1 MLQNIKKTFSPMP
14 DVLREAQQG
23 RQMKHNTFV
32 VGLIA
37 FGIMLA
43 AIFGETLV
51 VMPYAMIKGIIAGF
65 QSAAT
70 GEEINLDLMGEESM
84 IVQLFA
90 TGVATIIIMLYVRF
104 AEKRPLRT
112 IGFVKKHAVTDYL
125 LGMVIAFVMFSACIG
140 MCVATG
146 AMQFNGYVLNGNY
159 LSLALLF
166 VGFIIQGMSEEV
178 ICRGFMMTSFG
189 SKAGA
194 FAGMLFN
201 SLVFG
206 ALHLGNA
213 GLAPLAM
220 VNLILFGVFMSIL
233 MLKLNSIWMVCAI
246 HSIWN
251 FVQGN
256 FFGILV
262 SGNSFGTSVF
272 SFGNVEGFEFLNG
285 GSFGMEGGIAT
296 TIVLGISI
304 IITLCIKPRSNDM
317 QEVRADIA

>member
-1 MLQNIKKTFSPMP
+1 MLQNINKTFSPMP

-23 RQMKHNTFV
+23 KQMKHNAFV

-43 AIFGETLV
+43 ATFAEFIALI
-51 VMPYAMIKGIIAGF
+51 PYAIIRAFLAGF

-70 GEEINLDLMGEESM
+70 GEEVSFDMTGEEK
-84 IVQLFA
+84 IIAQLFV
-90 TGVATIIIMLYVRF
+90 TGVATIFIMLYVKF
-104 AEKRPLRT
+104 DEKRPMRT
-112 IGFVKKHAVTDYL
+112 MGFVKKHAVTDYL
-125 LGMVIAFVMFSACIG
+125 LGMVIAFAMFSACIG

-146 AMQFNGYVLNGNY
+146 AMEFNGYVLDGHY
-159 LSLALLF
+159 ISLALLF

-194 FAGMLFN
+194 FAGMMFN

-213 GLAPLAM
+213 GIAPLAM
-220 VNLILFGVFMSIL
+220 VNLVLFGVFMSIL
-233 MLKLNSIWMVCAI
+233 MLKLNSIWMICAI
-246 HSIWN
+246 HSVWN

-256 FFGILV
+256 FYGVLV
-262 SGNSFGTSVF
+262 SGIDSGSSVF
-272 SFGNVEGFEFLNG
+272 RFNSVEGFEFLNG

-296 TIVLGISI
+296 TIVLGVAI
-304 IITLCIKPRSNDM
+304 IITLCIKPRSNM
-317 QEVRADIA
+317 QDSQTITA

>member
-1 MLQNIKKTFSPMP
+1 MLKNIKKTFSPMP
-14 DVLREAQQG
+14 DILREAQQG
-23 RQMKHNTFV
+23 TQMRHNTFV

-43 AIFGETLV
+43 AIFSSGIV
-51 VMPYAMIKGIIAGF
+51 AMPYMMVKAFLAGF

-70 GEEINLDLMGEESM
+70 GEEINFDLKGEESM
-84 IVQLFA
+84 ILQLFA
-90 TGVATIIIMLYVRF
+90 TGAATVVMLLYVKF

-112 IGFVKKHAVTDYL
+112 MGFVKKRAVTDYL

-146 AMQFNGYVLNGNY
+146 AMEFNGYVLNGRY
-159 LSLALLF
+159 ISLALLF

-206 ALHLGNA
+206 ALHLNNA
-213 GLAPLAM
+213 GIAPLAE
-220 VNLILFGVFMSIL
+220 VNLILFGVFMSV
-233 MLKLNSIWMVCAI
+233 MVLKLNSIWMVCAI

-256 FFGILV
+256 FYGVLV
-262 SGNSFGTSVF
+262 SGSGFGSSVF
-272 SFGNVEGFEFLNG
+272 SFKSVEGFEFING

-296 TIVLGISI
+296 TIVLTVAI
-304 IITLCIKPRSNDM
+304 IITLCIKPRSGNT
-317 QEVRADIA
+317 QEVQTSVA